1 MAEKLRD
8 ATSHADESSVMYR
21 TPNVGKRQNKQILEE
36 DGIKCFDL
44 GRQSI
49 GEEFDLRQ
57 SLGSKLNNSFAAAAK
72 PEALELEEQLLLFSE
87 LERLKKEN
95 EEMQQFFGNMDR
107 SA

>member
-1 MAEKLRD
+1 
-8 ATSHADESSVMYR
+8 MYR

-57 SLGSKLNNSFAAAAK
+57 SLGTKLNNSFAAAK
-72 PEALELEEQLLLFSE
+72 PEALELEEQLLMFSE

-95 EEMQQFFGNMDR
+95 EEMQQFLGNMDR
-107 SA
+107 TA